1 SGVTWSQQAFL
12 KASNAESPS
21 GFGDGF
27 GSAVAISGDTLV
39 AAAYNEDSNATGVN
53 GNQTNNLASNSGA
66 AYIFTRD
73 GTGAW
78 SQQAY
83 LKASNTGASDMF
95 GIAVAISGDTA
106 VVGASSEDST
116 VAGGQSNND
125 AANAG
130 AAYVFTRDGTGA
142 WSQQAF
148 LKASN
153 AQAQDIF
160 GSSVAVSGDT
170 LIVGAY
176 YEASSADGG
185 ESDNSTSYSG
195 AAYVFTRSGVTW
207 NQQPY
212 LKASNAGIGDN
223 FGYAVAIDGDSL
235 AVAAPQERSSAT
247 GVGGDQDD
255 DSAFGAGA
263 VYISAFVVPPA
274 PDVTLAKT
282 VTPASAQ
289 PGQAITYTL
298 TFSNAGNGTATGVV
312 ITDSVPVSVT
322 NLSVISSGV
331 VITATGAAPNFIWQ
345 VENFAQN
352 AGGVITLTGV
362 LSNPLAAGVFT
373 NTAEIAA
380 TGDSNPANNTGSAAI
395 SVCGYSATVQNNT
408 DSGAGSL
415 RQAVADVCPGGVISF
430 TLTTPD
436 VITLTTGEIA
446 ITKTLTIDGPGK
458 ELIAVSGNNASR
470 IFTATAAL
478 TIDGV
483 TLRDGNASG
492 SGGAILTTAPL
503 TLTALAVVSNSASAL
518 GGAIYNNGGSLTLTD
533 ADISGNVAGS
543 SGGAIYNNGG
553 SLTLT
558 NARISGNI
566 GNGGSGGAIYNY
578 GGSAA
583 LTNTLFSGNKAPSGG
598 AIYNNSS
605 SLQLTNATL
614 SGNLAPFNPGGA
626 IANNNGNVQL
636 VNGVVWGNGT
646 SGPPGHQIYNISGTT
661 ALSYTLIQSGTSDIQ
676 VSGGSVTFG
685 PGVITSDP
693 LFVAPISAT
702 LAPTTTGN
710 YRLQTGSPAIDS
722 GDNSAVSFSTDLDGN
737 ARIQGGTVD
746 MGAYEATPL
755 PDVTLSK
762 SASPPS
768 ANAGDAITYTLTFSN
783 NGTAIATDVTI
794 TDSVPVSVTNAS
806 VAGSSGA
813 VITPTG
819 TAPNFVW
826 QVAELAP
833 SEGGIITLT
842 GVLSNPLAA
851 GVFTNSAA
859 ITATDD
865 GNPANNTGVAAILV
879 RSTNAGLVSL
889 VLSSG
894 PLTPAFISTTTSYT
908 AAVGNLTTS
917 VTLTPTASDANATLS
932 VNGTPLGS
940 GEAYTLT
947 PLVVGPNAVS
957 TTVTAEDGI
966 TQQTYAITV
975 TRLGA
980 DGDWYVDPVGDDANN
995 CHAPGVGYAC
1005 RTIIGAMNKAAN
1017 GDRIFIAPATYTE
1030 MLVVTKSLTYIGVG
1044 GADVTF
1050 VSGGGSSRVISV
1062 TAGVDVTLDGL
1073 SITGGRLSGATPA
1086 TGAGAGI
1093 YNSGNL
1099 TLTTTVITNN
1109 VASSA
1114 FAGTGG
1120 GGIYNA
1126 APGVLR
1132 LFDSSV
1138 ISNSGFYG
1146 SGLFVAGGAA
1156 TLVHSTVLTNVV
1168 ASNDAAGAGLYVDGA
1183 STVVTVTNGSTIAG
1197 NRVTGTTSASRGGGV
1212 FVNAGLLRVGDST
1225 IARNTAGNSGGGIA
1239 ISPGARTEI
1248 TASTVFSNAAGT
1260 LSNQYGG
1267 GIYSLGAVTLTNST
1281 VAGN

>member
-1 SGVTWSQQAFL
+1 MMKHRHVVTLFVSMLLALALLLCLEALSAVAQGPVVSGPSPQLEPGQPPAGLSAAEWGSIRNQIVADRYRPRAAEANGYVAANPAHGWQIGYARTGATTLAGNGDWQWGLRLTAYGYGLNLTPVDRPAALTADTATLTYRWDASLREWWVNTPTGLEQGFTLQRRPAPASGLPLVVDMAVNGTLTPQLRGDGIAFTDATGAAILTYNKLHVTDAAGQVIPARFAVIGQTLQILVEDAAAIYPLTIDPIVQQAYLKASNAEADDRFGWAVGISGDTLVVGAYEEASNATGVDGNQSDNSAYDAGAAYVFVRNAEGVWSQQAYLKASNAEADDQFGIAVAISGDTVVVGARYEASSAIGVDGNESDNSAPYSGAAYVFVRSGVTWSQQAYLKASNAGANDYFGSAVAISGNTVVVGAYSEDSSIAGGESNNSATDAGAVYVFVRSGVTWSQQAFL

-492 SGGAILTTAPL
+492 HGGAIQTTAPL
-503 TLTALAVVSNSASAL
+503 TLTSMAVISNISTAYGGAIASSGPLVITGSVVAGNVASAQ
-518 GGAIYNNGGSLTLTD
+518 GGAIYNNGGSLALTNTSF
-533 ADISGNVAGS
+533 SGNSNNAQ
-543 SGGAIYNNGG
+543 GGAIYNDG
-553 SLTLT
+553 ST
-558 NARISGNI
+558 
-566 GNGGSGGAIYNY
+566 
-578 GGSAA
+578 AA
-583 LTNTLFSGNKAPSGG
+583 LTNILFSGNRGAVGG
-598 AIYNNSS
+598 AIYNNSN
-605 SLQLTNATL
+605 LQLTNVTF
-614 SGNLAPFNPGGA
+614 SGNRTPNPGGA
-626 IANNNGNVQL
+626 
-636 VNGVVWGNGT
+636 
-646 SGPPGHQIYNISGTT
+646 
-661 ALSYTLIQSGTSDIQ
+661 
-676 VSGGSVTFG
+676 
-685 PGVITSDP
+685 
-693 LFVAPISAT
+693 
-702 LAPTTTGN
+702 
-710 YRLQTGSPAIDS
+710 
-722 GDNSAVSFSTDLDGN
+722 
-737 ARIQGGTVD
+737 
-746 MGAYEATPL
+746 
-755 PDVTLSK
+755 
-762 SASPPS
+762 
-768 ANAGDAITYTLTFSN
+768 
-783 NGTAIATDVTI
+783 
-794 TDSVPVSVTNAS
+794 
-806 VAGSSGA
+806 
-813 VITPTG
+813 
-819 TAPNFVW
+819 
-826 QVAELAP
+826 
-833 SEGGIITLT
+833 
-842 GVLSNPLAA
+842 
-851 GVFTNSAA
+851 
-859 ITATDD
+859 
-865 GNPANNTGVAAILV
+865 
-879 RSTNAGLVSL
+879 
-889 VLSSG
+889 
-894 PLTPAFISTTTSYT
+894 
-908 AAVGNLTTS
+908 
-917 VTLTPTASDANATLS
+917 
-932 VNGTPLGS
+932 
-940 GEAYTLT
+940 
-947 PLVVGPNAVS
+947 
-957 TTVTAEDGI
+957 
-966 TQQTYAITV
+966 
-975 TRLGA
+975 
-980 DGDWYVDPVGDDANN
+980 
-995 CHAPGVGYAC
+995 
-1005 RTIIGAMNKAAN
+1005 
-1017 GDRIFIAPATYTE
+1017 
-1030 MLVVTKSLTYIGVG
+1030 
-1044 GADVTF
+1044 
-1050 VSGGGSSRVISV
+1050 
-1062 TAGVDVTLDGL
+1062 
-1073 SITGGRLSGATPA
+1073 
-1086 TGAGAGI
+1086 
-1093 YNSGNL
+1093 
-1099 TLTTTVITNN
+1099 
-1109 VASSA
+1109 
-1114 FAGTGG
+1114 
-1120 GGIYNA
+1120 
-1126 APGVLR
+1126 
-1132 LFDSSV
+1132 
-1138 ISNSGFYG
+1138 
-1146 SGLFVAGGAA
+1146 
-1156 TLVHSTVLTNVV
+1156 
-1168 ASNDAAGAGLYVDGA
+1168 
-1183 STVVTVTNGSTIAG
+1183 
-1197 NRVTGTTSASRGGGV
+1197 
-1212 FVNAGLLRVGDST
+1212 
-1225 IARNTAGNSGGGIA
+1225 
-1239 ISPGARTEI
+1239 
-1248 TASTVFSNAAGT
+1248 
-1260 LSNQYGG
+1260 
-1267 GIYSLGAVTLTNST
+1267 
-1281 VAGN
+1281 